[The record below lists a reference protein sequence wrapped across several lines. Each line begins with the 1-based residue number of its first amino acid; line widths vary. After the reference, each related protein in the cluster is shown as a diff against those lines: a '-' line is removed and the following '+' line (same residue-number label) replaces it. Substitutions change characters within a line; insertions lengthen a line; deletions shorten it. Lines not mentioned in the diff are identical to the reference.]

1 MNLMVIEQKADR
13 KDIFEDLM
21 THQEQVFGICL
32 GFTRNRQDA
41 EELVQEVY
49 LKAYAHKDSIK
60 AALSAKGWLLRIA
73 RNTCLDHQ
81 KKRGHVRTLSLEEA
95 GEPADD
101 CDIEKRQDRNERLE
115 IVKEAVERLPRK
127 LKEVFVL
134 REYGELTYEEMSAS
148 LGTNLGTIMSR
159 LNRARHAVMRLVR
172 EATDGKG
179 A

>member
-1 MNLMVIEQKADR
+1 MSPMVMEQKAEP
-13 KDIFEDLM
+13 KVIFEDLM

-32 GFTRNRQDA
+32 GFAKNRQDA
-41 EELVQEVY
+41 EELAQEVY

-60 AALSAKGWLLRIA
+60 AVLSAKGWLLRIA

-81 KKRGHVRTLSLEEA
+81 KKRSHVRPLSLEEA

-115 IVKEAVERLPRK
+115 IVKEAVERLPRN

-134 REYGELTYEEMSAS
+134 REYGELTYEEMSAA
-148 LGTNLGTIMSR
+148 LDTNMGTIMSR
-159 LNRARHAVMRLVR
+159 LNRARHAVIRLVR
-172 EATDGKG
+172 EATDGKRG
-179 A
+179 